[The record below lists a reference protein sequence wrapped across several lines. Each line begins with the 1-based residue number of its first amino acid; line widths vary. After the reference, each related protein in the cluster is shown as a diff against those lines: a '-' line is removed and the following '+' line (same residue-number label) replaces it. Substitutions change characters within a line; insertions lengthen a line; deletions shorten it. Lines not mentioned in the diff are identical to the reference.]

1 MRGRAGDWASPGRGE
16 RSRVLVTGCSWA
28 ACPLGATPET
38 RGPAPSAPRPPRR
51 LCSSTAE
58 SQHPSPGA
66 QPGFGAQPP
75 RRAAPSSS
83 SRLLLFGSTG
93 RFDHKLP
100 ADTARVCP
108 ARVPAPGHTRV
119 PRLPCTPAR
128 PDDAPPAGHRP
139 PRRWSPAQ
147 SGFPVTSSGLWVVVR
162 SASDFQIGGRRPG
175 SFLFLLCSRVPE
187 RSENMA
193 FWSLDASVLA
203 LLFTVGGLVVG
214 GLAQA
219 RAPSPGAPGC
229 GSLRAACSPK
239 GDVGPLPSEGRGGMP
254 PPHFATP
261 ACARGQRSPALRTE
275 ARQGGSGR
283 ARGEAPQEVGPGAPQ
298 APVLPVLSQPL
309 PAAVASTRKAAP
321 RFNRYGRPGEA
332 ARGFPRPSGLA
343 PRGPH
348 PLKHLWSLPSRSRL
362 TRWSGVAVSGH
373 SRDRA
378 KRAGGG
384 GQVRPGPTGSAR
396 PRTALPSLRD

>member
-139 PRRWSPAQ
+139 PHRWSPAQ

-214 GLAQA
+214 GLVQA
-219 RAPSPGAPGC
+219 HAPSPGAEP
-229 GSLRAACSPK
+229 
-239 GDVGPLPSEGRGGMP
+239 
-254 PPHFATP
+254 
-261 ACARGQRSPALRTE
+261 RS
-275 ARQGGSGR
+275 
-283 ARGEAPQEVGPGAPQ
+283 
-298 APVLPVLSQPL
+298 
-309 PAAVASTRKAAP
+309 AAP
-321 RFNRYGRPGEA
+321 
-332 ARGFPRPSGLA
+332 
-343 PRGPH
+343 
-348 PLKHLWSLPSRSRL
+348 
-362 TRWSGVAVSGH
+362 
-373 SRDRA
+373 
-378 KRAGGG
+378 
-384 GQVRPGPTGSAR
+384 
-396 PRTALPSLRD
+396 